1 MSKLDNLI
9 GKFFDNLRKG
19 VVNKFG
25 KELLKDPEV
34 QKHVKALKQVEDDL
48 LKKITKIQSY

>member
-1 MSKLDNLI
+1 MSKLDKLI
-9 GKFFDNLRKG
+9 GKFFDNLRRG

-34 QKHVKALKQVEDDL
+34 QKHVKNLKQAEDEL
-48 LKKITKIQSY
+48 LKKIKKYQSY

>member
-1 MSKLDNLI
+1 MSKLDKLI

-34 QKHVKALKQVEDDL
+34 QKHVKNLKQAEDNL
-48 LKKITKIQSY
+48 LNQLKKYQS